1 MKAIVIDQYGGPE
14 QLLIEEVP
22 EPEPESGQVVIEVK
36 AFGLNHAETYM
47 RKGLWGEVAKITG
60 IECVGI
66 VKADPDGKFAIGQPV
81 AALMGGM
88 GRAING
94 SYAEYTRVPLSN
106 VVSFKSELPWDEIAA
121 IPEVYATAWTAL
133 FSNLEL
139 QSGQTILVRGA
150 TSALGQ
156 AAVNIAV
163 YAEARV
169 LATTRNSERLSTL
182 TALQAEHALIDAP
195 DLSRAVRE
203 LIPNG
208 IDAVLDLVGNTT
220 IRDSLAMVRRKG
232 RVCEAGFLGGLGP
245 IDSFNPITQL
255 PSGVQFSFFGSF
267 VFGSTA
273 FPLSE
278 IPFQTILDRVAD
290 GSYRAKPARVFRFEE
305 IQDAHRL
312 IESNQANG
320 KIVVKLN

>member
-1 MKAIVIDQYGGPE
+1 MKAIVIERYGGPE
-14 QLLIEEVP
+14 QLAIKELP
-22 EPEPESGQVVIEVK
+22 EPEPAPGYVVIEVK

-47 RKGLWGEVAKITG
+47 RNGLWGEVAKVSG
-60 IECVGI
+60 IECVGA
-66 VKADPDGKFAIGQPV
+66 VKADPGGKFAVGQTV
-81 AALMGGM
+81 AAMMGGM

-94 SYAEYTRVPLSN
+94 SYAQYTRVPSSN
-106 VVSFKSELPWDEIAA
+106 VVAFQSQLPWEELAA
-121 IPEVYATAWTAL
+121 IPEVYTTAWTVL

-139 QSGQTILVRGA
+139 KSGQTILVRGA

-156 AAVNIAV
+156 AAVNIATQ
-163 YAEARV
+163 AGART
-169 LATTRNSERLSTL
+169 LATTRNKARLSTL
-182 TALQAEHALIDAP
+182 EALGVEKALIDAP
-195 DLSRAVRE
+195 DLSRQIRK
-203 LIPNG
+203 LYPNG

-220 IRDSLAMVRRKG
+220 IRDSFVMVRRDG

-245 IDSFNPITQL
+245 IESFNPLAEL

-267 VFGSTA
+267 VFGTPT

-278 IPFQTILDRVAD
+278 IPFQTIVDRVAE

-312 IESNQANG
+312 MESNEANG
-320 KIVVKLN
+320 KIVVTL